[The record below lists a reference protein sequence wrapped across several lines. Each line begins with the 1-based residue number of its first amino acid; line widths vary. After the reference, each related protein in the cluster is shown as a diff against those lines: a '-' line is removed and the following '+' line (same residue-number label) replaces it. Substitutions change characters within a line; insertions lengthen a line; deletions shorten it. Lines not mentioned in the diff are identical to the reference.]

1 MALTKRDTTTL
12 TDSSPQPAE
21 REESGSDGSFW
32 FEDGNII
39 LINAQ
44 RAGFRVHLD
53 VLSMNADFFRDT
65 SGMTLLQERGTEY
78 YLLRVTDSTKDLMHF
93 FHALYTRA
101 YFYPGKPTHY
111 DALESM
117 LRLANKYSA
126 HQLRADIVKHLTMI
140 YPSKLAALEEH
151 KDLRV
156 PDHYSHSVR
165 AIAMSRE
172 HDIPIIL
179 PAAFYFASTIP
190 PAQLIDLHLKRDDVA
205 VILSGKDKIAEDAFK
220 IAWSWLF
227 ISSSGSR
234 CSSVVQCQR
243 RRLDVIQ
250 KLARS
255 PGDAHRLFL
264 NSIPHQYW
272 QGEDKENG
280 SESEDEVV
288 GICNRCLREW

>member
-1 MALTKRDTTTL
+1 M
-12 TDSSPQPAE
+12 
-21 REESGSDGSFW
+21 
-32 FEDGNII
+32 
-39 LINAQ
+39 
-44 RAGFRVHLD
+44 
-53 VLSMNADFFRDT
+53 
-65 SGMTLLQERGTEY
+65 LQERGTEF
-78 YLLRVTDSTKDLMHF
+78 YLLSDRLDQGPDAFLPCSVYTCASTIDLLSVCF
-93 FHALYTRA
+93 YLQDLKFALFS

-111 DALESM
+111 DVLESM
-117 LRLANKYSA
+117 LRLAKKYLA

-165 AIAMSRE
+165 AIAMSQE
-172 HDIPIIL
+172 HDVPIIL
-179 PAAFYFASTIP
+179 LAAFYFASTIP
-190 PAQLIDLHLKRDDVA
+190 PAQLIDLHLERDDVA
-205 VILSGKDKIAEDAFK
+205 VILSGRDKIAEDAFK
-220 IAWSWLF
+220 IAWSSLF

-264 NSIPHQYW
+264 NTMPHRYW
-272 QGEDKENG
+272 QEEDKENG
-280 SESEDEVV
+280 SESEDEVDW
-288 GICNRCLREW
+288 ICKSV